1 MLLKPLVG
9 LVFNSQKCRDTFVN
23 SYYLTS
29 VRVSF
34 KLSPREGSR
43 RKLSLGAK
51 TVKASLLLFWLLKF
65 CSLSRTHVTYT
76 FRQSIAIG
84 AVILMLMVLRIYKGF
99 AIPTKS
105 ALTIPLSLSS
115 VKTDLT
121 LGMHHIV
128 HGRS

>member
-1 MLLKPLVG
+1 VLG
-9 LVFNSQKCRDTFVN
+9 QKQNPRREWRRVAPPFAAWVLCPHTFGD
-23 SYYLTS
+23 S
-29 VRVSF
+29 
-34 KLSPREGSR
+34 
-43 RKLSLGAK
+43 
-51 TVKASLLLFWLLKF
+51 
-65 CSLSRTHVTYT
+65 YT

-84 AVILMLMVLRIYKGF
+84 SVILMLMVLRIYKGF
-99 AIPTKS
+99 AIPAKS